1 MTQANDIVIVSG
13 VRTAIGTFN
22 GSLKHTHQHDLGA
35 AVIREAIARA
45 GIAPQDIDETIVGNV
60 GQIAESGF
68 IARICQL
75 RAGIPQESTAYSVN
89 RQCGSGLQALADG
102 MMQLQSGQ
110 AEVVVACGTENMT
123 QLPYYLRKARDGYRM
138 GHGELEDGLI
148 SILTWPEGPY
158 HNGIT
163 AENVAQR
170 FGITREA
177 MDDFA
182 WSSQQK
188 ALKAIAEGRF
198 REQILALE
206 VPDGKK
212 ATRLF
217 ATDEH
222 PRDTPREKLAT
233 LRPAF
238 KADGVVTAANSSG
251 INDGAAALV
260 MMTRQQA
267 EKRGLTPRMRIRGWA
282 VAGCGAEIMG
292 FGPSPATRRLMDRL
306 NDGYR
311 MGHGELEDGLISILT
326 WPEGPYHNGITAEN
340 VAQRFGIT
348 REAMDDFA
356 WSSQQKALKAIAEGR
371 FREQIL
377 ALEVPDG
384 KKATRLFATDEHP
397 RDTPREKLATLR
409 PAFKADGVVTAANS
423 SGINDGAAALVMM
436 TRQQAEKRGLTPR
449 MRIRGWA
456 VAGCGAE
463 IMGFGPSP
471 ATRRLMDRLN
481 IDVQSIDLIELNEA
495 FAAQALAVMNDL
507 RLDPARVNVNGG
519 AIALGHPVGASGAI
533 LPVKLMYEMARSG
546 ARTGLVTMCIG
557 GGQGISM
564 LFEREGA

>member
-1 MTQANDIVIVSG
+1 MTQANDIVVVSG

-110 AEVVVACGTENMT
+110 VEVVVACGTENMT

-188 ALKAIAEGRF
+188 ALKAIAEDRF

-251 INDGAAALV
+251 INDGAAAVLV
-260 MMTRQQA
+260 A
-267 EKRGLTPRMRIRGWA
+267 SENA
-282 VAGCGAEIMG
+282 VAQYGLKPRAKIIAATTVGVEPRIMG
-292 FGPSPATRRLMDRL
+292 FGPAPAIKKLL
-306 NDGYR
+306 
-311 MGHGELEDGLISILT
+311 
-326 WPEGPYHNGITAEN
+326 
-340 VAQRFGIT
+340 
-348 REAMDDFA
+348 
-356 WSSQQKALKAIAEGR
+356 QQTGVSL
-371 FREQIL
+371 
-377 ALEVPDG
+377 
-384 KKATRLFATDEHP
+384 DE
-397 RDTPREKLATLR
+397 
-409 PAFKADGVVTAANS
+409 
-423 SGINDGAAALVMM
+423 
-436 TRQQAEKRGLTPR
+436 
-449 MRIRGWA
+449 
-456 VAGCGAE
+456 
-463 IMGFGPSP
+463 
-471 ATRRLMDRLN
+471 
-481 IDVQSIDLIELNEA
+481 IDVIELNEA
-495 FAAQALAVMNDL
+495 FAAQALACTRDL
-507 RLDPARVNVNGG
+507 GLPDGAEHVNPNGG
-519 AIALGHPVGASGAI
+519 AISIGHPLGASGA
-533 LPVKLMYEMARSG
+533 R
-546 ARTGLVTMCIG
+546 LVATALNQLEHIQGRYALCSMCIG
-557 GGQGISM
+557 VGQGIA
-564 LFEREGA
+564 LLLERVE